1 MSCTVLKV
9 TSSMAPLRHGCP
21 QMCVCLGHIKDNNTL
36 HGLSVDC
43 VGRDLNESIL
53 IEELDLLLS
62 PAREDLVQLNISNT
76 PLSEVPMSVCQLTNL
91 SLLILNNNRFLRLPD
106 NCFTNMTAL
115 LALSAENNSITE
127 LQDGLFDGLN
137 SLQALYLRYN
147 MIASIGLRVFS
158 NPNDLVN
165 LKTIVLDNN
174 RLRSLEPWPYI
185 RGLHGSA
192 DSKVLITIWDNL
204 ISKFTN
210 NIRWQF
216 NCSHRSYAYLSI
228 QFNYIKHFSDIAN
241 GWNFTL
247 DQYLC
252 LLNLRLEVSNL
263 SLVYKYNF
271 NFDYT
276 RSYDYHCDCL
286 DVSYL
291 SASIRYVGTY
301 INYFKNVM
309 CKKPLSLAN
318 RTVSGVQLSEFVC
331 EMSDRCPP
339 SCRCVNRPVNCTIHV
354 YCSAANLSSLPLD
367 LPPLP
372 KSTYS
377 YKLDFSNNKL
387 LRRLEHHPYLVNT
400 SVLDVSNCAID
411 FVDLNAWREFAA
423 MPTKLYGPERLFPN
437 HHVYATSRVV
447 MPRVFL
453 HGNRIESLSFA
464 VTGVNLTSVQLTLND
479 NPWRCSCDNRWMI
492 AWFRYLSLKASSN
505 VGDVLCESPS
515 RLRGRSVI
523 ESDEV
528 DFCVDPLKRMLTI
541 VLSSTM
547 SVVASLI
554 MLGFALH
561 CLRVRLYKRWKFH
574 PFDRDECAGEDM
586 DYDVFLCCSSDDNT
600 PHGLLILQLVEAK
613 GYRVCYH
620 VRDFLAGGPITENMM
635 QSVARSKRTVCFV
648 SRYFLQR

>member
-1 MSCTVLKV
+1 
-9 TSSMAPLRHGCP
+9 MATGKPHHDCP
-21 QMCVCLGHIKDNNTL
+21 QMCVCLGLIIDNNTL

-43 VGRDLNESIL
+43 GGRDVNESIL
-53 IEELDLLLS
+53 AEELDLLLF
-62 PAREDLVQLNISNT
+62 PAREDLKHFNISNT
-76 PLSEVPMSVCQLTNL
+76 PLSQVPMSVCQLTNL
-91 SLLILNNNRFLRLPD
+91 RWLILNDNRFLRLPD

-115 LALSAENNSITE
+115 LGLSAENNNITE

-165 LKTIVLDNN
+165 LKIIVLDNN

-192 DSKVLITIWDNL
+192 GSKVLITIRDNL

-216 NCSHRSYAYLSI
+216 SCSRRSYAYLSI
-228 QFNYIKHFSDIAN
+228 KFNYIKHFFDVAN

-247 DQYLC
+247 DQYLGC
-252 LLNLRLEVSNL
+252 LMDFRLEDSNL
-263 SLVYKYNF
+263 TLVYAYNF

-276 RSYDYHCDCL
+276 HSYDYHCDCH
-286 DVSYL
+286 DVTYL
-291 SASIRYVGTY
+291 SVSIRYVATY
-301 INYFKNVM
+301 MNYFKNVV

-318 RTVSGVQLSEFVC
+318 RIVSDMQLSEFVC

-339 SCRCVNRPVNCTIHV
+339 SCRCVNRPVNCTVHV

-387 LRRLEHHPYLVNT
+387 LRRLEHRQYLGNT

-411 FVDLNAWREFAA
+411 FVDLNALREFAA
-423 MPTKLYGPERLFPN
+423 MPSKLYGPERLFAN
-437 HHVYATSRVV
+437 GHVNAISHVV

-464 VTGVNLTSVQLTLND
+464 VTDVNLTSVQLTLND

-492 AWFRYLSLKASSN
+492 AWFRSLSLGAY

-547 SVVASLI
+547 SVMASLI

-600 PHGLLILQLVEAK
+600 PHGLLIMQLVEAK